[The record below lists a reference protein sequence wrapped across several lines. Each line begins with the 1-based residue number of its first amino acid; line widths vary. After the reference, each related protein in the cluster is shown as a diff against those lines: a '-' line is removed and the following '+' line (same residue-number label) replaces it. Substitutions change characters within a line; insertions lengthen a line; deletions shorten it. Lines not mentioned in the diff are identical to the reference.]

1 MVPFPDDKSDEVD
14 PFISRG
20 LGHESYSPTSDQALR
35 SVLGRRT
42 VREKADLSVAGPTV
56 R

>member
-1 MVPFPDDKSDEVD
+1 MLPLLDDNSDDVD

-20 LGHESYSPTSDQALR
+20 LGHESYSPTSDQALH